1 MEKKFIK
8 RLSIP
13 LFRQLMIT
21 LVVILAF
28 LSLGLESF
36 IWNHYRVHITDEARK
51 NSAVIDEYFSTLL
64 GENATALQMALL
76 PISLDVNL
84 QRALSARD
92 VDALTTEW
100 KFVFNAMKQS
110 QNVTHFSFFDTR
122 RAVLMRLHDM
132 DRKGDIIDRATL
144 LIAEKSGKTVWGI
157 EIGTFGSITLRV
169 VQPVYEGGVL
179 AGYIEI
185 GQDIANVIKLLH
197 VSLKNELA
205 TFVHKR
211 YITNKSQEV
220 NARWDDYSQNILS
233 YTSLKPLSKA
243 LGQIV
248 EYHQHG
254 VHHQVLVD
262 GKEWVAYT
270 KPLYDAGG
278 EDIGDLLVM
287 QDISQESASFMDFV
301 LKSTLLGLLL
311 LGLVIGFVYLLLR
324 QTNKS
329 FLAQEEALSRI
340 EKIASR
346 IPGVVYQYHLRLDG
360 SSCFPFA
367 SDAIEQIYRVSAKE
381 AREDASKVFRVI
393 HPEDIEGIV
402 TSINRSAKNLTPW
415 KHEYRVKFN
424 DGTVRWL
431 YGNAIPEKEEDGST
445 LWHGFIDD
453 ITEQKTLEYELKKM
467 NELLDSQVEEELAKR
482 LKIQKEQELERQFLI
497 QKSKLSSM
505 GEMMGA
511 IAHQWRQPLNAL
523 SINIQNL
530 DDDFDEGL
538 VDKPFIDDFIARNQQ
553 TIRFM
558 SKTIDDFRSFFKIDK
573 EKKAFSAL
581 DAINETLSLQRE
593 QFKNLKIYVEVK
605 GEDHQLN
612 GFKGE
617 FQQVLLNIINNAK
630 DAILE
635 QKREEG
641 KILIVLGEKS
651 ISIEDNGGGVK
662 EEIMERMFEPYF
674 TTKDQ
679 GEGTGIGLY
688 MSKMIVEKNMGWR
701 LEAQNIE
708 GGVRFTIFYH

>member
-1 MEKKFIK
+1 MAHNFIK
-8 RLSIP
+8 RSSIP
-13 LFRQLMIT
+13 LFRRLMVA
-21 LVVILAF
+21 LVALLVILSF
-28 LSLGLESF
+28 GLETF
-36 IWNHYRVHITDEARK
+36 IWNHYREHITDDVRK
-51 NSAVIDEYFSTLL
+51 NSVVIDEYFSMLL

-76 PISLDVNL
+76 PISLDINL
-84 QRALSARD
+84 QRAISNGD
-92 VDALTTEW
+92 IDALTTDW
-100 KFVFNAMKQS
+100 KFVFKTMNQS
-110 QNVTHFSFFDTR
+110 LHITHFSFFDRHR
-122 RAVLMRLHDM
+122 RALIRLHDM
-132 DRKGDIIDRATL
+132 EKKGDVVERTTL
-144 LIAEKSGKTVWGI
+144 LIAEKSGKASWGI
-157 EIGTFGSITLRV
+157 EIGNFGEITLRV

-185 GQDIANVIKLLH
+185 AQDIASVIKLLH
-197 VSLKNELA
+197 VSLKNDLA
-205 TFVHKR
+205 LFVHKR
-211 YITNKSQEV
+211 YLEKRNWEG
-220 NARWDDYSQNILS
+220 NARWDEYPKSVLS
-233 YTSLKPLSKA
+233 YSSLKPLPK
-243 LGQIV
+243 LFGQIM
-248 EYHQHG
+248 
-254 VHHQVLVD
+254 VHHEHGEHYEVLVD
-262 GKEWVAYT
+262 KKEWVAYT
-270 KPLYDAGG
+270 KPLYDASG

-287 QDISQESASFMDFV
+287 QDISEETASFMDFMR
-301 LKSTLLGLLL
+301 KSSLLGLLL
-311 LGLVIGFVYLLLR
+311 LGLVTGFVYLLLR
-324 QTNKS
+324 QTKKS
-329 FLAQEEALSRI
+329 FSAQEEALSRI

-346 IPGVVYQYHLRLDG
+346 IPGVVYQYRLRLDG
-360 SSCFPFA
+360 SSYFPFA

-381 AREDASKVFRVI
+381 VKEDASKIFRVL

-402 TSINRSAKNLTPW
+402 TSINQSATNLTPW

-431 YGNAIPEKEEDGST
+431 YGNAIPEKEKDGST

-467 NELLDSQVEEELAKR
+467 NELLDSQVEEEVAKR
-482 LKIQKEQELERQFLI
+482 MKIQKEQEVERQFLI

-538 VDKPFIDDFIARNQQ
+538 VDKLFIDDFITRNQQ

-558 SKTIDDFRSFFKIDK
+558 SKTIDDFRNFFKIDK
-573 EKKAFSAL
+573 EKKEFSAR
-581 DAINETLSLQRE
+581 DAIFQTLSLQRA
-593 QFKNLKIYVEVK
+593 QFKNSKIHAEVE
-605 GEDHQLN
+605 GEDQKLY

-635 QKREEG
+635 QKIQEG
-641 KILIVLGEKS
+641 KIRIVVDWKYLM
-651 ISIEDNGGGVK
+651 IEVNGGGIK
-662 EEIMERMFEPYF
+662 EEIMERIFEPYF

-701 LEAQNIE
+701 LEAENIE

>member
-8 RLSIP
+8 RSSIP

-28 LSLGLESF
+28 LSLGLEAF
-36 IWNHYRVHITDEARK
+36 IWNHYRVHITDEARN

-76 PISLDVNL
+76 PISLDINL
-84 QRALSARD
+84 QRALSSRD

-110 QNVTHFSFFDTR
+110 QHITHFSFFDTR

-132 DRKGDIIDRATL
+132 DRKDDIVDRATL
-144 LIAEKSGKTVWGI
+144 LVAEKSGKTSWGI
-157 EIGTFGSITLRV
+157 EIGSCGDITLRV
-169 VQPVYEGGVL
+169 VQPIFEGGVL

-185 GQDIANVIKLLH
+185 GQDIASVIKLLH

-211 YITNKSQEV
+211 YIVNKNQEV
-220 NARWDDYSQNILS
+220 NAHWDDYSQNILS
-233 YTSLKPLSKA
+233 YTSIKPLPKV

-248 EYHQHG
+248 EHPQHG

-287 QDISQESASFMDFV
+287 QDVSQESASFMDFV
-301 LKSTLLGLLL
+301 LKSSLLGLLL
-311 LGLVIGFVYLLLR
+311 LGLVIGFVHLLLR

-360 SSCFPFA
+360 TSCFPFA
-367 SDAIEQIYRVSAKE
+367 SDAIEQIYRVKASEVK
-381 AREDASKVFRVI
+381 EDASKVLRI
-393 HPEDIEGIV
+393 LHPEDLEGIV
-402 TSINRSAKNLTPW
+402 TSISESAKNLTPW
-415 KHEYRVKFN
+415 KYEYRVKFN

-453 ITEQKTLEYELKKM
+453 ITEQKTLEHELKKM

-482 LKIQKEQELERQFLI
+482 LKIQKEQEVERQFLI

-581 DAINETLSLQRE
+581 DALNETLSLQSE
-593 QFKNLKIYVEVK
+593 QFKNFNIDVEVK
-605 GEDHQLN
+605 GEDQQLN

-635 QKREEG
+635 QKRGKG

-651 ISIEDNGGGVK
+651 IAIEDNGGGIK
-662 EEIMERMFEPYF
+662 EEVMERIFEPYF

-701 LEAQNIE
+701 LEAHNIE

>member
-1 MEKKFIK
+1 MDKKFIK
-8 RLSIP
+8 RSSIP

-21 LVVILAF
+21 LVVILVS
-28 LSLGLESF
+28 LSLGLEAL
-36 IWNHYRVHITDEARK
+36 IWNHYRVHVTDEARK

-64 GENATALQMALL
+64 GENAIALQMALL
-76 PISLDVNL
+76 PISLDINL

-100 KFVFNAMKQS
+100 KFVFSAMKEFQHI
-110 QNVTHFSFFDTR
+110 THFSFFDTHR
-122 RAVLMRLHDM
+122 TALIRLHDM
-132 DRKGDIIDRATL
+132 DRKGDIVDRTTL
-144 LIAEKSGKTVWGI
+144 LIAEKSGKTAWGI
-157 EIGTFGSITLRV
+157 EIGNCGCITLRV
-169 VQPVYEGGVL
+169 IQPVYEGGVL

-185 GQDIANVIKLLH
+185 GQDIASVIKLLH

-220 NARWDDYSQNILS
+220 NARWDDYSQSILS
-233 YTSLKPLSKA
+233 YTSIKPLSKA

-248 EYHQHG
+248 EYHEHG
-254 VHHQVLVD
+254 LHHQVLID

-329 FLAQEEALSRI
+329 FSAQEEALSRI

-367 SDAIEQIYRVSAKE
+367 SDAIEQIYRVKASEVK
-381 AREDASKVFRVI
+381 EDASKVLRI
-393 HPEDIEGIV
+393 LHPEDLEGVV
-402 TSINRSAKNLTPW
+402 TSIYESSKNLTPW
-415 KHEYRVKFN
+415 KHEYRVKFD
-424 DGTVRWL
+424 DGTIRWL
-431 YGNAIPEKEEDGST
+431 YGNAIPEKEEDGSI

-467 NELLDSQVEEELAKR
+467 NELLDSQVEEEVAKR
-482 LKIQKEQELERQFLI
+482 MKIQKEQEIERQFLI

-505 GEMMGA
+505 GEMVGA

-538 VDKPFIDDFIARNQQ
+538 VDKPFIDDFITRNQQ
-553 TIRFM
+553 TILFM
-558 SKTIDDFRSFFKIDK
+558 SKTIDDFRNFFKIDK
-573 EKKAFSAL
+573 EKKEFSVW
-581 DAINETLSLQRE
+581 DAITETLSLQSE
-593 QFKNLKIYVEVK
+593 QFKNRNIRVDVEGV
-605 GEDHQLN
+605 DQNLY
-612 GFKGE
+612 GFRGE
-617 FQQVLLNIINNAK
+617 FQQVILNIINNAK
-630 DAILE
+630 DAIVE
-635 QKREEG
+635 QKNKEG
-641 KILIVLGEKS
+641 KIRIVLDRKYL
-651 ISIEDNGGGVK
+651 IIEDNGGGIK
-662 EEIMERMFEPYF
+662 EEVMERIFEPYF

-708 GGVRFTIFYH
+708 GGVSFTIFYN

>member
-8 RLSIP
+8 RSSIP

-36 IWNHYRVHITDEARK
+36 IWNHYRVHITDEAQK

-76 PISLDVNL
+76 PISLDINL

-100 KFVFNAMKQS
+100 KFVFSAMKEFQHI
-110 QNVTHFSFFDTR
+110 THFSFFDTHR
-122 RAVLMRLHDM
+122 TALLRLHDI
-132 DRKGDIIDRATL
+132 DRKGDIVDKTTL
-144 LIAEKSGKTVWGI
+144 LIAEKSGKTSWGI
-157 EIGTFGSITLRV
+157 EIGNCGCITLRV
-169 VQPVYEGGVL
+169 IQPVYEGGVL

-185 GQDIANVIKLLH
+185 GQDISSVIKLLH

-205 TFVHKR
+205 TFAHKR
-211 YITNKSQEV
+211 YITNKSEEV
-220 NARWDDYSQNILS
+220 NAHWDDFSQNILS
-233 YTSLKPLSKA
+233 YTSLNPLPKVLS
-243 LGQIV
+243 QIV
-248 EYHQHG
+248 EHHQPG

-262 GKEWVAYT
+262 GKEWVVYT
-270 KPLYDAGG
+270 KLLYDAGG
-278 EDIGDLLVM
+278 EDIGSLLVM
-287 QDISQESASFMDFV
+287 QDVSQESASFMDFV
-301 LKSTLLGLLL
+301 FKSTLIGLLL

-346 IPGVVYQYHLRLDG
+346 IPGVLYQYHLRLDG

-367 SDAIEQIYRVSAKE
+367 SDAIEQIYRVKASEVK
-381 AREDASKVFRVI
+381 EDASKVLRVL
-393 HPEDIEGIV
+393 HPEDLEGII
-402 TSINRSAKNLTPW
+402 TSINQSANNLTPW
-415 KHEYRVKFN
+415 KYEYRVKFN

-467 NELLDSQVEEELAKR
+467 NELLDSQVEEEVAKR
-482 LKIQKEQELERQFLI
+482 MKIQKEQEVERQFLI

-558 SKTIDDFRSFFKIDK
+558 SKTIDDFRNFFRIDK
-573 EKKAFSAL
+573 DKKAFSAI
-581 DAINETLSLQRE
+581 DALSETLSLQSE
-593 QFKNLKIYVEVK
+593 QFKNFNIDVEVK
-605 GEDHQLN
+605 GEDQQLN

-635 QKREEG
+635 QKREKG
-641 KILIVLGEKS
+641 KILILLSEKS
-651 ISIEDNGGGVK
+651 ISIEDNGGGIK
-662 EEIMERMFEPYF
+662 EEVIERIFEPYF